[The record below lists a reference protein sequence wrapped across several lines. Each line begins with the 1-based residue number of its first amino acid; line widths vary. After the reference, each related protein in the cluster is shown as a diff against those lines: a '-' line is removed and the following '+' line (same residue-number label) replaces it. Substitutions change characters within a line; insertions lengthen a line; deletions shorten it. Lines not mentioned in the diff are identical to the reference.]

1 MAQLIRD
8 KMTWLVYLQIGVYG
22 YFIYGFGPT
31 VPLLREEQDLSR
43 TLSGLH
49 GTGLA
54 IGALLAGL
62 TTAPIIRRWGRAA
75 ALWGGMVVLCLGVV
89 VYVSSTALPVT
100 LLGALLGSLGGSFTI
115 TAVAP
120 TLMERHGT
128 GGPAAISEAN
138 ASAAAAGIVAPLLV
152 GGAVLVGLGWRAGL
166 LVVLVLVVVLA
177 AVLGR
182 TPIPAAQAVAEHH
195 EGSSRLPARYWIGW
209 GVLAACICTEFCLT
223 LWAADILRT
232 RDGLG
237 PGGASAGLTG
247 LVVGMLLGRLAGGRL
262 ALRFGID
269 PLLYAAIGVA
279 AAGFAL
285 FWVSTWAPLAIAGL
299 LICGLGV
306 ALHYPLGIA
315 RAIDAAEG
323 RPDLASARAAL
334 AAALAIGVGPF
345 ALGALADQVGLHT
358 AFLVVPCLLALAAL
372 GVRIGGRCR
381 YDPASP
387 PALTV

>member
-1 MAQLIRD
+1 MAQLDRD

-22 YFIYGFGPT
+22 FFIYGFGPT

-49 GTGLA
+49 GTALA
-54 IGALLAGL
+54 VGALLAGL
-62 TTAPIIRRWGRAA
+62 TTAAIIRWRGRAA
-75 ALWGGMVVLCLGVV
+75 ALWGGMALLCLGVV

-166 LVVLVLVVVLA
+166 LVVLALVLVLA

-247 LVVGMLLGRLAGGRL
+247 LVVAC
-262 ALRFGID
+262 
-269 PLLYAAIGVA
+269 
-279 AAGFAL
+279 
-285 FWVSTWAPLAIAGL
+285 S
-299 LICGLGV
+299 
-306 ALHYPLGIA
+306 
-315 RAIDAAEG
+315 
-323 RPDLASARAAL
+323 S
-334 AAALAIGVGPF
+334 
-345 ALGALADQVGLHT
+345 
-358 AFLVVPCLLALAAL
+358 VVLP
-372 GVRIGGRCR
+372 
-381 YDPASP
+381 
-387 PALTV
+387 